1 MMLGAMSDKH
11 TILKNSFG
19 HTEFR
24 PGQEEVIDA
33 ILAGQDVLAIMPT
46 GAGKSLCYQIP
57 ALMLDG
63 LTVVISPLISLMKD
77 QVNALTAAGVRAA
90 CLNSALSPA
99 EYIEVISKAAR
110 GDYSILYIAPER
122 LSGAE
127 IQRFADAQSIPL
139 VVIDEAHCVSQWGHD
154 FRPSYLQIAAFISS
168 LRRRPVTA
176 AFTATATSKVKEDI
190 LWALKLREPHTLTTG
205 FDRENLYFGVEK
217 PKDKAAALL
226 EFLSKRKNRSGIVY
240 CSTRKTVEEV
250 WSLLL
255 GKGFPAT
262 RYHAGLPDR
271 ERHENQDDFQYDR
284 RPIIV
289 ATNALG
295 MGIDKS
301 NVSFVVHYNMPK
313 NIESYYQEAGRAGRD
328 GGPAE
333 CVLFY
338 SGADVQINQFLIK
351 NSRDEEEEKD
361 EALIA
366 HNLELLKQMTFYAT
380 GTDCLRSRLLSY
392 FGEKPPSFCGN
403 CSNCLTKFEE
413 ADIRVDAQKIISCVY
428 RLKQRRRSFGKTT
441 VIDILRGSK
450 RERILSMGLDTLS
463 TWGIMAD
470 TDAHRVRV
478 ILDYLVDKGYLTLE
492 GNEYPVLVL
501 CAASEKILRLKEP
514 LIMMVPRESEPPPSH
529 KKPIALD
536 LLPEDEI
543 LFTKLTRLRKKL
555 AQEAGAP
562 AYIIFPDSS
571 LRDMC
576 RKRPVTERMFM
587 EISGV
592 GAVKN
597 EKYGPIFT
605 ALIREHEEETALIG
619 E

>member
-1 MMLGAMSDKH
+1 M
-11 TILKNSFG
+11 
-19 HTEFR
+19 
-24 PGQEEVIDA
+24 IDA

-77 QVNALTAAGVRAA
+77 QVNALTDAGIKAA

-99 EYIEVISKAAR
+99 EYVEVINGAAQ

-122 LSGAE
+122 LSGTE
-127 IQRFADAQSIPL
+127 IQRFADAQNIPL
-139 VVIDEAHCVSQWGHD
+139 LVIDEAHCVSQWGHD
-154 FRPSYLQIAAFISS
+154 FRPSYLQIAEFIRS
-168 LRRRPVTA
+168 LKKRPVTA

-190 LWALKLREPHTLTTG
+190 LRALKLKEPHTLTTG

-217 PKDKAAALL
+217 PGDKAAALL

-240 CSTRKTVEEV
+240 CSTRRTVDEV
-250 WSLLL
+250 WGLLRD
-255 GKGFPAT
+255 KGFPAT
-262 RYHAGLPDR
+262 RYHAGLPDH

-284 RPIIV
+284 KPIIV

-338 SGADVQINQFLIK
+338 SGADVRTNQFLIQ
-351 NSRDEEEEKD
+351 NGRELGEGEERD

-392 FGEKPPSFCGN
+392 FGEKPPAFCGN

-413 ADIRVDAQKIISCVY
+413 ADIRVEAQKIISCVY
-428 RLKQRRRSFGKTT
+428 RLKQRGRSFGKTT

-450 RERILSMGLDTLS
+450 RERIFSMGLDTLS

-478 ILDYLVDKGYLTLE
+478 ILDYLVDRGYLAME

-501 CAASEKILRLKEP
+501 SAASEKILRSKEP
-514 LIMMVPRESEPPPSH
+514 LIMMVPREAVPPPSH
-529 KKPIALD
+529 KKPVILE
-536 LLPEDEI
+536 LPPDDEV

-576 RKRPVTERMFM
+576 RKRPVTERMFL

-597 EKYGPIFT
+597 EKYGPLFT
-605 ALIREHEEETALIG
+605 ALIREHEEETAVIG